1 MLEVFNLLKVFLQ
14 VTAHV
19 SGVKDCNCHD
29 FSEIVHSSSGVFHD
43 WQEANQSGC
52 MADALRRC
60 LVVSLLSRF
69 ATSRFAAS

>member
-29 FSEIVHSSSGVFHD
+29 FSEIVHSSSGVFH
-43 WQEANQSGC
+43 
-52 MADALRRC
+52 ALFLKRTQ
-60 LVVSLLSRF
+60 LNKQ
-69 ATSRFAAS
+69 T